1 MDKHIF
7 ILFSYKMRIS
17 TFYRLLLLFI
27 FAVQYINKVKPFFIY
42 ILIYQTK
49 MRTLRLIGLAIVAIV
64 MSVNFAACSD
74 DDDDFNTDDLVGLW
88 EGVTSEFEEKENGQV
103 VDQDDAENIDDERI
117 RFNSDGTLTSYY
129 KGGSTWVIEDEG
141 TWSVKDGKIYMRGDG
156 EEVVKILE
164 LSPQKLVVEISES
177 GVEDGISYSYY
188 EKSTYKKITE

>member
-1 MDKHIF
+1 
-7 ILFSYKMRIS
+7 
-17 TFYRLLLLFI
+17 
-27 FAVQYINKVKPFFIY
+27 
-42 ILIYQTK
+42 

-64 MSVNFAACSD
+64 MSVNFTACSD
-74 DDDDFNTDDLVGLW
+74 DDDDFNISDLEGLW

-156 EEVVKILE
+156 EEDVAKILE
-164 LSPQKLVVEISES
+164 LNPQILVIEISES
-177 GVEDGISYSYY
+177 GAEDGISYSYY
-188 EKSTYKKITE
+188 EKDTYKKITE

>member
-1 MDKHIF
+1 
-7 ILFSYKMRIS
+7 
-17 TFYRLLLLFI
+17 
-27 FAVQYINKVKPFFIY
+27 
-42 ILIYQTK
+42 

-74 DDDDFNTDDLVGLW
+74 DDDDFNISDLEGLW

-103 VDQDDAENIDDERI
+103 VDKDTESLDDQRI
-117 RFNSDGTLTSYY
+117 RFKSDGTLTSYY

-188 EKSTYKKITE
+188 EKDTYKKITE

>member
-1 MDKHIF
+1 
-7 ILFSYKMRIS
+7 
-17 TFYRLLLLFI
+17 
-27 FAVQYINKVKPFFIY
+27 
-42 ILIYQTK
+42 

-117 RFNSDGTLTSYY
+117 RFNSDGTLISYY
-129 KGGSTWVIEDEG
+129 KGGSTWVVEDEG

-156 EEVVKILE
+156 EKMVKILE
-164 LSPQKLVVEISES
+164 LNPQKLVIEISES

>member
-7 ILFSYKMRIS
+7 ILFSHKMRIS

-129 KGGSTWVIEDEG
+129 KGGSTGVLEDEG

>member
-1 MDKHIF
+1 
-7 ILFSYKMRIS
+7 
-17 TFYRLLLLFI
+17 
-27 FAVQYINKVKPFFIY
+27 
-42 ILIYQTK
+42 

-129 KGGSTWVIEDEG
+129 KGVSTWVIEDEG